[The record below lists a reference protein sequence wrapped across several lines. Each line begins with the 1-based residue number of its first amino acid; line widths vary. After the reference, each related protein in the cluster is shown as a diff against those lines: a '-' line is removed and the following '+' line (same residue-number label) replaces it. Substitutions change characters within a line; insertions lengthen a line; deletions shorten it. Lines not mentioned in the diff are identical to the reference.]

1 MEFIHKRQ
9 PVMLS
14 MADAH
19 RWMDPGNGEFE
30 ALIGSQMPQELEAVP
45 VSTYV
50 NNARHK
56 DDRCLEAV
64 AVPVYIDGSGA

>member
-1 MEFIHKRQ
+1 
-9 PVMLS
+9 
-14 MADAH
+14 
-19 RWMDPGNGEFE
+19 
-30 ALIGSQMPQELEAVP
+30 LIGSQMPQELEAVP